1 MTETGLPSSLNIFM
15 SPSQPPSALQ
25 DPPVAPEPTK
35 VGRRRRSWVQRLI
48 LGTGVLVLVV
58 IVAGIGVVGY
68 GWYQFNQIN
77 KEKLSLSQAGANE
90 PQNILVVGSDSR
102 DVVDKSDPN
111 YKAFK
116 GGSEP
121 TGGQRSDTIMVV
133 RVDSKAH
140 TVDMVSFPRDLWVP
154 IAGTGDSQR
163 INTAY
168 SLDNGHQRLIDTIQ
182 QDFGIPINHY
192 VDVNFSSF
200 QDVVNAIGGLSLYFD
215 KPMRDTNSGLSVKTA
230 GCVNLDGE
238 NALAFARSRH
248 LQYYEKGRWH
258 DDPTADLGR
267 ISRQQ
272 YFMRRLIDRA
282 ASQASSLD
290 VLGTKDL
297 LQAGVKNLTIDDK
310 FSFDTMFTLARE
322 FKSFTGDQMVTHTL
336 PVTPWTTNGGA
347 AVLRLDQ
354 SGAQPIL
361 DLFSGKA
368 ASQLKPADVTLSVR
382 NSGGVNGAG
391 AKAQSALQSLGFVV
405 TGADSGQVTS
415 RTKVQYATGAQDH
428 ANVVARHIKGGAEMS
443 EDSTLPAGTV
453 RLVLGKDFGGIVDD
467 SGVIV
472 GTSDSTSAGGKST
485 TTTTTTAVPATTEP
499 VGIVPGQPPDGV
511 SCG

>member
-1 MTETGLPSSLNIFM
+1 M
-15 SPSQPPSALQ
+15 
-25 DPPVAPEPTK
+25 APEPTK
-35 VGRRRRSWVQRLI
+35 VRRGRRSWVQRLI
-48 LGTGVLVLVV
+48 LGTGILALVAILAA
-58 IVAGIGVVGY
+58 IAVVGY

-77 KEKLSLSQAGANE
+77 KEKLSLAKAGSND

-133 RVDSKAH
+133 RVDPKNH
-140 TVDMVSFPRDLWVP
+140 TMDMVSFPRDLWVP

-168 SLDNGHQRLIDTIQ
+168 SSTDGHQRLIDTIQ

-200 QDVVNAIGGLSLYFD
+200 QDVVSAIGGISLYFD

-238 NALAFARSRH
+238 SALAFARSRH

-272 YFMRRLIDRA
+272 YFVRKLIDKA
-282 ASQASSLD
+282 ASQAASLD
-290 VLGTKDL
+290 LLGTKDL

-310 FSFDTMFTLARE
+310 FSFESMLALAKE
-322 FKSFTGDQMVTHTL
+322 FKSFSGDQMVTHTL
-336 PVTPWTTNGGA
+336 PVTPYTTAGGA

-354 SGAQPIL
+354 GGAQPVF
-361 DLFSGKA
+361 DMFSGKS
-368 ASQLKPADVTLSVR
+368 ASTLTPAEVTLSVR
-382 NSGGVNGAG
+382 NSGGVTGAG
-391 AKAQSALQSLGFVV
+391 AKAQAALTSLGFVV
-405 TGADSGQVTS
+405 TGADSGPVLS
-415 RTKVQYATGAQDH
+415 RTKVLYAADAQDQ
-428 ANVVARHIKGGAEMS
+428 ANLVARHVKGGADMS
-443 EDSTLPAGTV
+443 EDDTLASGTV
-453 RLVLGKDFGGIVDD
+453 RLVIAKDYSGIVDD
-467 SGVIV
+467 TGAVL
-472 GTSDSTSAGGKST
+472 GTGKAPST
-485 TTTTTTAVPATTEP
+485 TVPSTTSTTE
-499 VGIVPGQPPDGV
+499 VGVVPGQPPDGV

>member
-1 MTETGLPSSLNIFM
+1 M
-15 SPSQPPSALQ
+15 
-25 DPPVAPEPTK
+25 APEPVK
-35 VGRRRRSWVQRLI
+35 AGRRHRSWKQRLI
-48 LGTGVLVLVV
+48 LGTGVLVLVG
-58 IVAGIGVVGY
+58 IIAGVAAVGY
-68 GWYQFNQIN
+68 GWYQFSKIS
-77 KEKLSLSQAGANE
+77 KEKLSLAAAGSNE

-133 RVDSKAH
+133 RVDPKAH

-154 IAGTGDSQR
+154 IADTGDSQR

-192 VDVNFSSF
+192 VDVNFASF
-200 QDVVNAIGGLSLYFD
+200 QDVVTAIGGLPLYFD
-215 KPMRDTNSGLSVKTA
+215 KPMRDTNSGLNVKAA

-248 LQYYEKGRWH
+248 LQYYDKGRWH
-258 DDPTADLGR
+258 DDGTADLGR

-272 YFMRRLIDRA
+272 YFVKKLMTKA
-282 ASQASSLD
+282 ASQAASLD

-310 FSFDTMFTLARE
+310 FSFEMMLSLAKD

-336 PVTPWTTNGGA
+336 PVTPWTTAGGA

-354 SGAQPIL
+354 NGAQPIF
-361 DLFSGKA
+361 DLFAGNSA
-368 ASQLKPADVTLSVR
+368 ASLKPADVTLSVR
-382 NSGGVNGAG
+382 NSSGTTGAG
-391 AKAQSALQSLGFVV
+391 AKTQTALQTIGFVV
-405 TGADSGQVTS
+405 SGADTGPVTA
-415 RTKVQYATGAQDH
+415 RTKVVYATGSQDH
-428 ANVVARHIKGGAEMS
+428 ANVVARHLKGGAGLT
-443 EDSTLPAGTV
+443 EDATLPAGTV
-453 RLVLGKDFGGIVDD
+453 RLILGKDFGGIVADGGTTVG
-467 SGVIV
+467 SGGSV
-472 GTSDSTSAGGKST
+472 TDAST
-485 TTTTTTAVPATTEP
+485 TTEA

-511 SCG
+511 TCG